1 MAHYQ
6 FESEWT
12 LTAPID
18 RVFELASHPES
29 FSGWWPHVTSSL
41 LVEEGDEN
49 GVGRRAAYTL
59 RSPLGYSMSFVTM
72 MVDVDHPRRIHMLV
86 RGDLI
91 GTGTF
96 LLDGDHRRTRV
107 RLIWNVSTTKPWM
120 NLLARLARPLFGW
133 THNQWTRAG
142 ASAMARRLDATLLFT
157 PDNSLRTDGHDG
169 AMEKMPDAT
178 GGS

>member
-12 LTAPID
+12 LTASIE

-29 FSGWWPHVTSSL
+29 FSAWWPHVTSSV
-41 LVEEGDEN
+41 LVEEGDEY
-49 GVGRRAAYTL
+49 GVGRRAACTL
-59 RSPLGYSMSFVTM
+59 RSPLGYSMGFVTT

-96 LLDGDHRRTRV
+96 LLDGDHRRTGI
-107 RLIWNVSTTKPWM
+107 RLIWKLSTTKRWM
-120 NLLARLARPLFGW
+120 NLVAPVARPLFGW
-133 THNQWTRAG
+133 AHNHLTRAG

-157 PDNSLRTDGHDG
+157 PDNGRRTDGHDG
-169 AMEKMPDAT
+169 ASEEMSDAT